1 MLLNSQLHLYKH
13 VVKHLK
19 KMNKNYILFLAIGV
33 FYSMSCNSQISY
45 VEGYYIN
52 NSNKKINCLIKNI
65 DWKNNPKKF
74 KYKTTVQA
82 ENETLTIKS
91 VKEFGVNNVSK
102 YIRAV
107 VNIDRSNSKL
117 DQLSSDIDPIFKKE
131 ELFLKVLIEG
141 NASLYL
147 YDDKGLR
154 RYFYQ
159 TPNNDI
165 NQLVFKEYKTSD
177 NKIGTNN
184 KFRNQLYTNLKCN
197 DITMDDAQHVDYVKE
212 ELLHFFEKYNT
223 CNNSEFVN
231 FEEMTKTDLFNFN
244 IRPGINSSSLS
255 ISNSAASYRN
265 TDYDNELS
273 FRIGLEFEFIM
284 GFNKNKWAILIE
296 PTYQYYKTDKEVLY
310 NSNTDASYQSI
321 ELPVGIRHYLFLNKE
336 SKIFIN
342 GSFIYDF
349 AINSKVRSLDAIS
362 HGVNFAFG
370 IGYNYNNRY
379 SLEFRYHT
387 SRDILTDYVAWTS
400 DYKTASV
407 IFGYSVF

>member
-1 MLLNSQLHLYKH
+1 
-13 VVKHLK
+13 
-19 KMNKNYILFLAIGV
+19 MNKNYILFLAIGV

-91 VKEFGVNNVSK
+91 VKELGVNNVSK

-165 NQLVFKEYKTSD
+165 NQLVLCC
-177 NKIGTNN
+177 
-184 KFRNQLYTNLKCN
+184 R
-197 DITMDDAQHVDYVKE
+197 A
-212 ELLHFFEKYNT
+212 
-223 CNNSEFVN
+223 
-231 FEEMTKTDLFNFN
+231 
-244 IRPGINSSSLS
+244 
-255 ISNSAASYRN
+255 
-265 TDYDNELS
+265 
-273 FRIGLEFEFIM
+273 
-284 GFNKNKWAILIE
+284 
-296 PTYQYYKTDKEVLY
+296 
-310 NSNTDASYQSI
+310 
-321 ELPVGIRHYLFLNKE
+321 
-336 SKIFIN
+336 
-342 GSFIYDF
+342 
-349 AINSKVRSLDAIS
+349 
-362 HGVNFAFG
+362 
-370 IGYNYNNRY
+370 
-379 SLEFRYHT
+379 
-387 SRDILTDYVAWTS
+387 
-400 DYKTASV
+400 
-407 IFGYSVF
+407 